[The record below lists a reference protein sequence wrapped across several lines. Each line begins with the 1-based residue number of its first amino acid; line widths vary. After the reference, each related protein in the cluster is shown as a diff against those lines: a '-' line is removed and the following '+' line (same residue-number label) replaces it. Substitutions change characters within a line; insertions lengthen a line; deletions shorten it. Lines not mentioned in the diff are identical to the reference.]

1 MIPIYDSPLPP
12 GWSEYPL
19 KEITTRKRGYSWSKE
34 QETNT
39 SEIDAVP
46 VIRIPN
52 IGEVLDRSNLL
63 YIREVSRESLEQA
76 SVSKNWILFVGSN
89 GNPERIGDSVLIE
102 EDEEMVFASFL
113 MGITSSDSSILLPEF
128 LAFWMRQH
136 RVHQTFSK
144 TSQQTTGLANFSW
157 SASKKLPVRFPSNVD
172 EQREIIA
179 AIRSVDEVIAR
190 TRDEISATQQLKKS
204 LMQQLFTRGIPGRH
218 KTFNQL
224 KIVQR
229 RIIDIPDAWEAIKLG
244 SCISKIQYG
253 TNEPSNDYGGGYPV
267 IAIPQVVSPRLELK
281 DTPFAELSQ
290 READDL
296 RLQQGDVLL
305 IRTNGNPDYL
315 AKSTVVSE
323 EVAAQHVVY
332 ASYLI
337 RVRTDSKRLL
347 GEYLNYFLASPLG
360 RRQALAMAN
369 TSAGNNNISTRALK
383 QFWLPR
389 PEIAEQEEIIEI
401 LNDLEDTIDATQGVL
416 NQQIRL
422 KKSLLQNL
430 LTGKIRIDLEAAA

>member
-1 MIPIYDSPLPP
+1 MVVKCFPEAPDEWLHCAIHAVAEVSPRYQLDKDK
-12 GWSEYPL
+12 EYPFVPMSCVA
-19 KEITTRKRGYSWSKE
+19 ENFGGITGFESRKPDSSGYASFKLNDILYGKITPCVENGKVALVIELPYEYGLGSTEFIVLSPRENNDPKYLFELVCSNPVHGRVVSRMEGSTGRLRVTEDTFTKWL
-34 QETNT
+34 QV
-39 SEIDAVP
+39 AVP
-46 VIRIPN
+46 TY
-52 IGEVLDRSNLL
+52 E
-63 YIREVSRESLEQA
+63 EQKKIA
-76 SVSKNWILFVGSN
+76 YYFH
-89 GNPERIGDSVLIE
+89 
-102 EDEEMVFASFL
+102 
-113 MGITSSDSSILLPEF
+113 SI
-128 LAFWMRQH
+128 
-136 RVHQTFSK
+136 
-144 TSQQTTGLANFSW
+144 
-157 SASKKLPVRFPSNVD
+157 D
-172 EQREIIA
+172 IA
-179 AIRSVDEVIAR
+179 IAR

-218 KTFNQL
+218 QKFSSL
-224 KIVQR
+224 RIVQR
-229 RIIDIPDAWEAIKLG
+229 RVIDIPVDWEATKLG

-281 DTPFAELSQ
+281 DTPFAALGQ

-337 RVRTDSKRLL
+337 RVRTDSERLL

-369 TSAGNNNISTRALK
+369 TSAGNNNISTRSLK

-401 LNDLEDTIDATQGVL
+401 LNNLEDTIDATQGVL

-422 KKSLLQNL
+422 KRSLLQNL
-430 LTGKIRIDLEAAA
+430 LTGKIRVNLEATS